1 MLYSWLYPHV
11 YLFNTQDRL
20 SPSCHPLIAYLHYT
34 TVQRKSQIIC
44 CEKSNFIHRRTVV
57 RQKRSIFRAIYRT
70 NVILIIPSKSPKTDL
85 SYTRHQRKIHDS

>member
-44 CEKSNFIHRRTVV
+44 CEKSKFIHRRTVV
-57 RQKRSIFRAIYRT
+57 RQK
-70 NVILIIPSKSPKTDL
+70 NVPFFAQFTEQMLFL
-85 SYTRHQRKIHDS
+85 